1 MSENTNTNNDNVE
14 IGALWKKQG
23 KSQKFLS
30 GTINLKA
37 IGYDKDVPV
46 IVFSNKFKQKDSH
59 PDLRI
64 YLSKPK
70 AGANAITATSEKPAV
85 KQAPTP
91 AKTQKKVESVETENP
106 QPEMVTQSDDE
117 VF

>member
-1 MSENTNTNNDNVE
+1 MSENTNNDNVE

-46 IVFSNKFKQKDSH
+46 IIFSNKFKQKDSH

-70 AGANAITATSEKPAV
+70 TPSSSQEKPVEKVSSKQNAV
-85 KQAPTP
+85 P
-91 AKTQKKVESVETENP
+91 AKTLNKSETSETEP
-106 QPEMVTQSDDE
+106 VMQSDDD

>member
-1 MSENTNTNNDNVE
+1 MSENTNNDNVE

-46 IVFSNKFKQKDSH
+46 IIFSNKFKQKDSH

-70 AGANAITATSEKPAV
+70 GGSLPPIKPVEKPTTKLPEAKIE
-85 KQAPTP
+85 KQN
-91 AKTQKKVESVETENP
+91 KIENP
-106 QPEMVTQSDDE
+106 EPEPVAQADE
-117 VF
+117 DVF

>member
-1 MSENTNTNNDNVE
+1 MSENTNTNTNNDNVE

-37 IGYDKDVPV
+37 VGYDKDVPV
-46 IVFSNKFKQKDSH
+46 VVFSNKFKQKDSH

-70 AGANAITATSEKPAV
+70 IGSNPPLEKAAINKAVTAPKLA
-85 KQAPTP
+85 
-91 AKTQKKVESVETENP
+91 KKVEAVE
-106 QPEMVTQSDDE
+106 PEPETVTQSDDE

>member
-1 MSENTNTNNDNVE
+1 MSENTNNDNVE

-46 IVFSNKFKQKDSH
+46 IIFSNKFKQKDSH

-70 AGANAITATSEKPAV
+70 GAQNTATEKVVAKSSPPAP
-85 KQAPTP
+85 KP
-91 AKTQKKVESVETENP
+91 QKKIESIE
-106 QPEMVTQSDDE
+106 PEVVVQSDDE

>member
-30 GTINLKA
+30 GTINLKS

-46 IVFSNKFKQKDSH
+46 IVFTNKFKQKDSH

-70 AGANAITATSEKPAV
+70 VSQN
-85 KQAPTP
+85 APTEMAA
-91 AKTQKKVESVETENP
+91 AKPSLPTPKPQKKAEAIE
-106 QPEMVTQSDDE
+106 PEAVVQSDDE

>member
-1 MSENTNTNNDNVE
+1 MNETNSEQKVE
-14 IGALWKKQG
+14 IGALWKKTG

-37 IGYDKDVPV
+37 LGYDKDVPV
-46 IVFSNKFKQKDSH
+46 VVFTNKYKQKDTH

-70 AGANAITATSEKPAV
+70 SEAQPQKVNNPITVKETVKEEQVLAPA
-85 KQAPTP
+85 
-91 AKTQKKVESVETENP
+91 
-106 QPEMVTQSDDE
+106 DDD
-117 VF
+117 VM

>member
-1 MSENTNTNNDNVE
+1 MSENTNTSNDNVE

-46 IVFSNKFKQKDSH
+46 IVFTNKFKQKDSH

-70 AGANAITATSEKPAV
+70 GDSTPVKKSNEKPLTSEV
-85 KQAPTP
+85 KKSNTLVKEEPVA
-91 AKTQKKVESVETENP
+91 SI
-106 QPEMVTQSDDE
+106 DDD
-117 VF
+117 VM

>member
-1 MSENTNTNNDNVE
+1 MSENTNNTNNTNNDNIE

-30 GTINLKA
+30 GTINLKS

-46 IVFSNKFKQKDSH
+46 IVFTNKFKQKDSH

-70 AGANAITATSEKPAV
+70 TTSVAVSAPAV
-85 KQAPTP
+85 KQEAPILKEKGK
-91 AKTQKKVESVETENP
+91 AEA
-106 QPEMVTQSDDE
+106 PEPVAVIDEE

>member
-1 MSENTNTNNDNVE
+1 MSENTNTNNNDNVE

-30 GTINLKA
+30 GTINLKS

-46 IVFSNKFKQKDSH
+46 IVFTNKFKQKDSH

-70 AGANAITATSEKPAV
+70 TTSIPDASS
-85 KQAPTP
+85 TP
-91 AKTQKKVESVETENP
+91 AKKDSPPVKKQDKPEQVEVAA
-106 QPEMVTQSDDE
+106 QVDDE

>member
-1 MSENTNTNNDNVE
+1 MSENTSTSNDNVE

-46 IVFSNKFKQKDSH
+46 IIFTNKFKQKDSH

-70 AGANAITATSEKPAV
+70 GDSTTLKKNNEKPFV
-85 KQAPTP
+85 SES
-91 AKTQKKVESVETENP
+91 KKAEVLSKEEPVESI
-106 QPEMVTQSDDE
+106 DDD
-117 VF
+117 VM

>member
-1 MSENTNTNNDNVE
+1 MSENTNNDNVE

-46 IVFSNKFKQKDSH
+46 IIFSNKFKQKDSH

-70 AGANAITATSEKPAV
+70 GPQNIATEKVAAKPSPA
-85 KQAPTP
+85 TP
-91 AKTQKKVESVETENP
+91 KPQKKIEAVE
-106 QPEMVTQSDDE
+106 PEAVVQSDDE

>member
-1 MSENTNTNNDNVE
+1 MSENTNNDNVE

-46 IVFSNKFKQKDSH
+46 IIFSNKFKQKDSH

-70 AGANAITATSEKPAV
+70 GPQNASTEKAASKPSL
-85 KQAPTP
+85 PTP
-91 AKTQKKVESVETENP
+91 KPQKKAEVIE
-106 QPEMVTQSDDE
+106 PEVAVQSDDE

>member
-1 MSENTNTNNDNVE
+1 MSENTNNDNVE

-46 IVFSNKFKQKDSH
+46 IIFSNKFKQKDSH

-70 AGANAITATSEKPAV
+70 VSQNVATEKVATKPNSS
-85 KQAPTP
+85 TP
-91 AKTQKKVESVETENP
+91 KPQKKAEIIE
-106 QPEMVTQSDDE
+106 PEVAVQSDDE